1 MPQEVQITSAVDLI
15 LMTVSDSSLK
25 CLLKKRTE
33 TPFMNCWAM
42 PGGIVRADEDLDS
55 AAERQLNEQTHLIR
69 KTYFR
74 QLYTFGNTDRDP
86 RGRIVTTVYL
96 SMAPE
101 SNIRLCPENE
111 DTAWFTIER
120 TVLKT
125 TAKSRESILSLH
137 SEKMHAGMKYR
148 ITDTANRNYTQTR
161 SSLME
166 ESTSELAFDHIKAI
180 NMALDMV
187 QNRAAATG
195 ILFNLLPEETTLRE
209 IQTVYEAVQG
219 EKTDTGN
226 FRRDIVR
233 MLKKTEHTKTVNG
246 KSAALYRFNPMYQY
260 LKENL

>member
-1 MPQEVQITSAVDLI
+1 MLDENITSAVDLI
-15 LMTVSDSSLK
+15 LMTVSDSRLK
-25 CLLKKRTE
+25 CLLKKRTDE
-33 TPFMNCWAM
+33 PFINCWAM
-42 PGGIVRADEDLDS
+42 PGGIVRAEEDLDA

-74 QLYTFGNTDRDP
+74 QLYTFGNADRDP

-101 SNIRLCPENE
+101 SNIRVYPEQL
-111 DTAWFTIER
+111 DTAWFTIKR

-125 TAKSRESILSLH
+125 TARSRKSILTLDA
-137 SEKMHAGMKYR
+137 EDLNIGMQYR
-148 ITDTANRNYTQTR
+148 ITDTANQNYTQTR
-161 SSLME
+161 SSLMKA
-166 ESTSELAFDHIKAI
+166 SSCALAFDHIKAI

-233 MLKKTEHTKTVNG
+233 MLKKTENRKTVNG